1 MHSRW
6 PSKPGKTKPRSE
18 KKWVGHA
25 GFGKPKPA
33 NSNKPPK
40 PRKAS
45 KPDADRDKA
54 KRAALAA
61 LRRARAKAEKAGIDL
76 SDWEGEFLGSVEER
90 LEQYGRAFADP
101 ELGPQ
106 SASLSLRQTAKVKEI
121 AAKAKREARSQA
133 QKKDKTGTDKQ
144 SWKRGS
150 TFRNKRKDGD

>member
-1 MHSRW
+1 MRKMQSRW
-6 PSKPGKTKPRSE
+6 SSKSGKAKPRADRLRVGKPG
-18 KKWVGHA
+18 
-25 GFGKPKPA
+25 FGKPA

-40 PRKAS
+40 PR

-61 LRRARAKAEKAGIDL
+61 LRKARAKAEKAEVDL
-76 SDWEGEFLGSVEER
+76 SEWEGEFLGSVEER

-121 AAKAKREARSQA
+121 AAKAKREAKAEARRKA
-133 QKKDKTGTDKQ
+133 KPGDAKQ

-150 TFRNKRKDGD
+150 SFRNKRKVTD

>member
-1 MHSRW
+1 M
-6 PSKPGKTKPRSE
+6 GKS
-18 KKWVGHA
+18 
-25 GFGKPKPA
+25 GFGKPA

-40 PRKAS
+40 PR

-61 LRRARAKAEKAGIDL
+61 LRKARAKAEKAGVDL
-76 SDWEGEFLGSVEER
+76 SEWEGEFLGSVEER

-121 AAKAKREARSQA
+121 AAKAKREAKAEARRKA
-133 QKKDKTGTDKQ
+133 KPGDAKQ

-150 TFRNKRKDGD
+150 SFRNKRKVTD